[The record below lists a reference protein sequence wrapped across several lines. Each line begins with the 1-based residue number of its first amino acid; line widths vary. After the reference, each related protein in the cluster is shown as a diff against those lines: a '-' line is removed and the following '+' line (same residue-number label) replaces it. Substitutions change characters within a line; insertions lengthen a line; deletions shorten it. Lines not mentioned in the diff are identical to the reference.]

1 LPVLFAGKATA
12 AISYHLFTHKIKMMQ
27 SLRFMFI
34 AVFAIISTNLFA
46 QTSTE
51 KTDTIKVYGECGM
64 CKSRIQKTLKIDGI
78 SVAVWDVDSK
88 MLTVTYDPA
97 AITNDEIQQK
107 LAAVGHDTD
116 KYKADDKVY
125 DKLPGCCHYGRKKAG
140 DVKEEAKKNLHH

>member
-1 LPVLFAGKATA
+1 
-12 AISYHLFTHKIKMMQ
+12 MQ

-34 AVFAIISTNLFA
+34 AVFAMISTTLFA

-78 SVAVWDVDSK
+78 SSAVWDVDTK
-88 MLTVTYDPA
+88 MLTVTYNPA
-97 AITNDEIQQK
+97 TITNDNIQQK
-107 LAAVGHDTD
+107 IAAVGHDTE

-125 DKLPGCCHYGRKKAG
+125 DQLPGCCHYERKKDGALR
-140 DVKEEAKKNLHH
+140 EEPKHKVHH